1 MAEGKMHPP
10 EDLVLSKPAEEA
22 WAGKGGND
30 EEKVLMGFL
39 DESKDQ
45 ASSDNNIPLSPQ
57 WLYAKPIES
66 KIGLSAASGDTRP
79 PNSLPHGTLSDSAQK
94 DVWRLDGSQDK
105 KEWRRSVPD
114 VESTCRWREE
124 ERETSLL
131 GRRERRKEGDRD
143 IEYRKSD
150 RRSDSSRENSDSR
163 TLPSSD
169 RWHDVPNRSA
179 MHEGRR
185 DSKWSSRWGP
195 EDKEKDSRTE
205 KKTDGEK
212 EDSHTEKQSFVGSLR
227 PLSESDSRDKW
238 RPRHRQE
245 VPAGGSAVYRAAPG
259 FGLERG
265 RVEGSNVGFALGRGR
280 SKSISGLPFK
290 SSSSGPIGAAPVF
303 NSESVH
309 GKSGLSVERFRYPR
323 GKLLDIYRKQKM
335 FPSSDTPPEGIEE
348 VPSITQSS
356 VVTPLA
362 FVAPDSEEQV
372 LLDDI
377 WKGKVTSSEVGYSP
391 RRDRMARDNGSEKDA
406 GELTLIEKK
415 HGVLSNNSAGEGFF
429 INSAEPDSSHGER
442 MDKVNTLIDGVDPG
456 STAAV
461 SGNDAFYTRVSN
473 GNLTDCEQK
482 VSESIVFND
491 DGRVGHPDFLKN
503 AESEEASSSVSFDA
517 SVKLP
522 DDSNSLFDTSIIHKI
537 PNSNELFQNIDVE
550 VKVVNQGTSPEE
562 LSLLYQDP
570 HGEIQGPFLGA
581 DIIKWFE
588 EGFYGMDLPVCL
600 SDAPEST
607 PFLPLG
613 EVMPHLKPK
622 FKSVPVTISH
632 QKSEPLDSLKDNL
645 EDCVPPFD
653 ITGSFAMNDSQEAP
667 SGLWDAPGHRIKP
680 TSAEHE
686 TSVDCLN
693 DRLLLSNI
701 GQSFH
706 DFAGQDTEEVL
717 YTGRPASS
725 IEKPLGKL
733 ANDHI
738 DPSQISSSLHLMG
751 AEMGETGLAN
761 HKVPRHNDLNPLGLL
776 WSELQGTHP
785 KHPLSTNIA
794 SFNDQGIDNHAAAG
808 DVSFVKHKQEQFSL
822 VGDSPIIH
830 DVWPSNYRR
839 NNSSNVLQEAIDSSR
854 LSCFEA
860 EANQFSWEEHLHAQ
874 QLQKQQLQQKHLL
887 AHHNEDLA
895 GPFLEQIKGSVHQKQ
910 SICQPTPDLE
920 HLLNLQLEQQ
930 RHIQQLQHQHQ
941 LQQQQQLQHQ
951 MQLLQQQQQ
960 QQQQQ
965 QKHLLL
971 EQLLHQQ
978 LRNPGFGAVHVDHQ
992 QANNVL
998 DEVLFRQ
1005 QLLHELQQQSQHL
1018 PLHHDAAMEQ
1028 LIQAK
1033 FGHNLQRENYN
1044 DLLEYLSH
1052 SKHMQMVPLEQQLL
1066 LGLQQEQ
1073 LETQQFSIPSTQ
1085 LSGMEEERHVGGV
1098 WSIDQS
1104 GQFIRAASSP
1114 HQTHSARLNQLD
1126 FMQTPQR
1133 HSSIEQPSQLERNLL
1148 LHERMQR
1155 ELYEPS
1161 LHQLE
1166 RSIPLPVGT
1175 PGPNVDFV
1183 NALGRFQ
1190 GLVAQEQH
1198 RHVQS
1203 SGQMGQF
1210 PSGIHSHQSRI
1221 SEQLIGTSAQMGQF
1235 PSGIHSHQRQ
1245 ISEQLTGLH
1254 VDAMERHWSES
1265 NWQLPSSLIESHV
1278 NQLQIEAE
1286 RQKWDMKANC
1296 TSEDPNVWAS
1306 LVGNSGDSEH
1316 WLVDLL
1322 HQKGVLQ
1329 SQQSLGLVDGAS
1341 TSSYE
1346 HRNPSW
1352 LYSRSGADNSFNL
1365 ASDRVGMGD
1374 SLSEGSLF
1382 AKLGHAPQERLVN
1395 VNLEGQAYSFESSGG
1410 LAFQS
1415 SSQTLA
1421 EQRRFLS
1428 DMGEIEKE
1436 RFIDTMGGDA
1446 SVERTVFSD
1455 VKEGKRGRKH
1465 VSKGKLMDRLV
1476 VDTLESGVEQVG
1488 GRDHEGM
1495 EVSAP
1500 IRHAS
1505 FGSTGGVGSFFNY
1518 ESGADN
1524 ACNEE
1529 MINDRIAGALDKGA
1543 DNPLP
1548 KHAYYPH
1555 VISSQGALSELASA
1569 SPVKGTN
1576 PASYASS
1583 EEGRQEPGGNL
1594 AIQASETLAANR
1606 KDPRFHRTSSSSDAG
1621 LPELSFIDMLK
1632 STKKPLPDTDSSTG
1646 ALESVDAGPGGK
1658 SSKKKGKK
1666 GRQIDPSLLGFKV
1679 HSNRILMGE
1688 IHRPDD

>member
-1 MAEGKMHPP
+1 MAEGKMDLPK
-10 EDLVLSKPAEEA
+10 DLVLSKPAVEA
-22 WAGKGGND
+22 WARKGGND
-30 EEKVLMGFL
+30 EEKVLMGFP

-57 WLYAKPIES
+57 WLYAKPIET

-79 PNSLPHGTLSDSAQK
+79 PNSLPYGTLSDSAQK

-150 RRSDSSRENSDSR
+150 RRLDSSRENSDSR
-163 TLPSSD
+163 SLPLSD
-169 RWHDVPNRSA
+169 RWYDVPSRSA
-179 MHEGRR
+179 THEGRR

-195 EDKEKDSRTE
+195 EDKEKDSWTE
-205 KKTDGEK
+205 KKIDGEK

-245 VPAGGSAVYRAAPG
+245 IPSGGSAVYRAAPG

-265 RVEGSNVGFALGRGR
+265 RVEGSNVGFAPGRGR
-280 SKSISGLPFK
+280 SKSISGLPIR
-290 SSSSGPIGAAPVF
+290 SSSSGPIGAVPVF
-303 NSESVH
+303 NSESAH
-309 GKSGLSVERFRYPR
+309 GKSGLSVDTFRYPR
-323 GKLLDIYRKQKM
+323 GRLLDVYRKQKM
-335 FPSSDTPPEGIEE
+335 LPSSDTTPEGIEE
-348 VPSITQSS
+348 VPSITHSS
-356 VVTPLA
+356 AVTPLA

-377 WKGKVTSSEVGYSP
+377 WKGKVTSSEVGYSS
-391 RRDRMARDNGSEKDA
+391 RRDRMTRDHGSEKDA

-415 HGVLSNNSAGEGFF
+415 HGVLSHISAGEGFF
-429 INSAEPDSSHGER
+429 MNSADPDSNHGEG
-442 MDKVNTLIDGVDPG
+442 MDKVNTLIDKVDPG
-456 STAAV
+456 AMTAV
-461 SGNDAFYTRVSN
+461 SGNDACYTRVSD
-473 GNLTDCEQK
+473 GNLTNCEQK
-482 VSESIVFND
+482 VSESNVFND

-503 AESEEASSSVSFDA
+503 AKFEKASLAISFDA
-517 SVKLP
+517 SAKLP
-522 DDSNSLFDTSIIHKI
+522 DDSNSLFDTSIVRKI

-550 VKVVNQGTSPEE
+550 VKLVNQGSSPEE
-562 LSLLYQDP
+562 LSLLYWDP
-570 HGEIQGPFLGA
+570 QGEIQGPFLGA

-600 SDAPEST
+600 SDAPEGT
-607 PFLPLG
+607 PFKPLG
-613 EVMPHLKPK
+613 EVMPHLKLK
-622 FKSVPVTISH
+622 F
-632 QKSEPLDSLKDNL
+632 QSEPLDSLKGSL
-645 EDCVPPFD
+645 EDCIPPSN
-653 ITGSFAMNDSQEAP
+653 ITGSFAMNDPQRAP
-667 SGLWDAPGHRIKP
+667 SRFWDAPGHQIKP

-686 TSVDCLN
+686 DSVDCLKG
-693 DRLLLSNI
+693 RLLLSSV

-706 DFAGQDTEEVL
+706 DFSGQDTEEVL
-717 YTGRPASS
+717 DTGRPASK
-725 IEKPLGKL
+725 IEKPLGML

-738 DPSQISSSLHLMG
+738 DLSRTSSGLHLMG
-751 AEMGETGLAN
+751 AEMGETSLAN
-761 HKVPRHNDLNPLGLL
+761 HKVPRENDLNPLGLL
-776 WSELQGTHP
+776 WSELEGTHP

-794 SFNDQGIDNHAAAG
+794 NFNDQVIDNHAAAR
-808 DVSFVKHKQEQFSL
+808 DASLFKHKQEQFSL
-822 VGDSPIIH
+822 VGDSSITH
-830 DVWPSNYRR
+830 DVWPGNYRR
-839 NNSSNVLQEAIDSSR
+839 NNSSNVFQEAIDSSR

-860 EANQFSWEEHLHAQ
+860 EANQFSLEEHLLGQ
-874 QLQKQQLQQKHLL
+874 LLQKQQLQQNLL
-887 AHHNEDLA
+887 PHQNVDLA
-895 GPFLEQIKGSVHQKQ
+895 GPFLEQIRGSVHQQQ
-910 SICQPTPDLE
+910 SIGQPTPDLE
-920 HLLNLQLEQQ
+920 HLLNLQFEQQ
-930 RHIQQLQHQHQ
+930 RHIEQLEHQHQ
-941 LQQQQQLQHQ
+941 LQQQQQLHQHQ

-965 QKHLLL
+965 EHLLL

-978 LRNPGFGAVHVDHQ
+978 LQNPGFGAAHVDHQ
-992 QANNVL
+992 RANNVL
-998 DEVLFRQ
+998 DEILFRQ
-1005 QLLHELQQQSQHL
+1005 QLLHESQQQSQHL

-1033 FGHNLQRENYN
+1033 FGHNFQMENYN
-1044 DLLEYLSH
+1044 DLLEFLSH
-1052 SKHMQMVPLEQQLL
+1052 SKHRQMVPLEQQLL

-1073 LETQQFSIPSTQ
+1073 LETQQFSIPSRQ
-1085 LSGMEEERHVGGV
+1085 RSSVEEERHVGGA

-1133 HSSIEQPSQLERNLL
+1133 PSSLEQPSQLERNLL

-1155 ELYEPS
+1155 ELYEPA

-1166 RSIPLPVGT
+1166 RSIPLPAGA

-1190 GLVAQEQH
+1190 GLVSQQQH
-1198 RHVQS
+1198 SHVQS
-1203 SGQMGQF
+1203 SGQMGQFPKGIHSHQHRISEQLIGTSGQMGQF
-1210 PSGIHSHQSRI
+1210 PSGIHSHQYR
-1221 SEQLIGTSAQMGQF
+1221 
-1235 PSGIHSHQRQ
+1235 
-1245 ISEQLTGLH
+1245 ISEQLTGSH
-1254 VDAMERHWSES
+1254 MDAMERHWPES
-1265 NWQLPSSLIESHV
+1265 NWQLPSSLVESHV

-1286 RQKWDMKANC
+1286 RQKWGMKANC

-1306 LVGNSGDSEH
+1306 LVGNSGNSEH
-1316 WLVDLL
+1316 GLGDLL
-1322 HQKGVLQ
+1322 HQKLVLQ

-1346 HRNPSW
+1346 HRDPSW
-1352 LYSRSGADNSFNL
+1352 LYSRPGTDNSFNL
-1365 ASDRVGMGD
+1365 TSDRVGMGD

-1382 AKLGHAPQERLVN
+1382 AKVGHALQEQLVN
-1395 VNLEGQAYSFESSGG
+1395 VNLEGQAHSFESSGR

-1415 SSQTLA
+1415 SSETFA
-1421 EQRRFLS
+1421 EQGHFLS

-1436 RFIDTMGGDA
+1436 RFIDTMVGDA
-1446 SVERTVFSD
+1446 SVEGTGLSD
-1455 VKEGKRGRKH
+1455 VKEGKKH

-1476 VDTLESGVEQVG
+1476 VDTLESGVKRVG
-1488 GRDHEGM
+1488 GKDLEGM
-1495 EVSAP
+1495 EVSVP
-1500 IRHAS
+1500 VRHAS

-1524 ACNEE
+1524 VCNEE
-1529 MINDRIAGALDKGA
+1529 IINDRIACALERGA
-1543 DNPLP
+1543 DNPSL
-1548 KHAYYPH
+1548 KHAHYPH

-1569 SPVKGTN
+1569 SSVKGTN
-1576 PASYASS
+1576 PASFASS
-1583 EEGRQEPGGNL
+1583 EEGRREPGGNL
-1594 AIQASETLAANR
+1594 SIRASETPASNR
-1606 KDPRFHRTSSSSDAG
+1606 KDPRFRRTSSSSYAAV
-1621 LPELSFIDMLK
+1621 PEVSFINMLK

-1646 ALESVDAGPGGK
+1646 ALEPADAGPGGK

-1688 IHRPDD
+1688 IQRPDD